1 MESRPDT
8 LTDIAQECTQNV
20 QRITSED
27 TEITQVH
34 TIFLL
39 FVSLYKTNVNNYNWG
54 RTMHLAI
61 LHMLRIIKQT
71 RAKVLFNRKI
81 KNILQRT

>member
-1 MESRPDT
+1 MESSPDT

-39 FVSLYKTNVNNYNWG
+39 FVSLYRVYKKKGN
-54 RTMHLAI
+54 RTSARYCI
-61 LHMLRIIKQT
+61 
-71 RAKVLFNRKI
+71 
-81 KNILQRT
+81 

>member
-1 MESRPDT
+1 MESSPDT

-27 TEITQVH
+27 TELTQVH

-39 FVSLYKTNVNNYNWG
+39 FVSLYKTNVINYNWG

-61 LHMLRIIKQT
+61 LHNYASDHKTNQGKGTIQ
-71 RAKVLFNRKI
+71 
-81 KNILQRT
+81 